1 VKRFLLLVVIA
12 TSAVAVTAAQAR
24 SPGIRL
30 TLAFHRITQGDI
42 EILNATVPRSG
53 TCSLTVRYANGR
65 RQPLGDYHEQGHQV
79 SWEWLVPPRA
89 AVGRAKAR
97 VACGGSEARSG
108 AFVVRRRPYSS
119 VAVVQRGFTQLRNG
133 RGGTNISW
141 GVVLV
146 NRSQQEAR
154 NVTVYANFLD
164 AAGDLVLT
172 DFVRVAGIAPGAT
185 YYAGSVADT
194 AGFPVATRLVA
205 VVNGT
210 HDTPQTLASPDVTNV
225 LVSAGDDAAVVRRGD
240 LRRSLR
246 RRRKGHR
253 GRTGVPAVGVGSG
266 GGGSLRDPYR
276 PRRPAGEQRLAGST
290 LRGPRIRQRLARY
303 FHTTGSGPT
312 CAAEPRYGPSRKPS

>member
-1 VKRFLLLVVIA
+1 VKRFLLLAVIA

-30 TLAFHRITQGDI
+30 TLAFHRITQGDV

-225 LVSAGDDAAVVRRGD
+225 LVSAGDGDGSTVVSGDVTNDGTTQLSSDAVIFAVLFDGAGKVIGGGLGFPPSALAPGAEGAFEIHTGPGGPPASSVSQVRLSAD
-240 LRRSLR
+240 
-246 RRRKGHR
+246 
-253 GRTGVPAVGVGSG
+253 PEYGSG
-266 GGGSLRDPYR
+266 
-276 PRRPAGEQRLAGST
+276 
-290 LRGPRIRQRLARY
+290 
-303 FHTTGSGPT
+303 
-312 CAAEPRYGPSRKPS
+312 